1 MQVRVVAFFCMQLH
15 VDNGAIILAF
25 QTDIYFP
32 MRTKDKQTYNN
43 TLSKNI
49 FFFVDI
55 HKTRLIHKKFTCG
68 IGRKVHR
75 EILICMEL
83 TMHGNLDYTKRS
95 LKSNMRVPY
104 WILKRDRESL
114 LKGRKLFEN
123 IFGEPVEGRVNLVTS
138 PLI

>member
-49 FFFVDI
+49 FFNF
-55 HKTRLIHKKFTCG
+55 
-68 IGRKVHR
+68 
-75 EILICMEL
+75 
-83 TMHGNLDYTKRS
+83 
-95 LKSNMRVPY
+95 
-104 WILKRDRESL
+104 
-114 LKGRKLFEN
+114 LFC
-123 IFGEPVEGRVNLVTS
+123 
-138 PLI
+138 